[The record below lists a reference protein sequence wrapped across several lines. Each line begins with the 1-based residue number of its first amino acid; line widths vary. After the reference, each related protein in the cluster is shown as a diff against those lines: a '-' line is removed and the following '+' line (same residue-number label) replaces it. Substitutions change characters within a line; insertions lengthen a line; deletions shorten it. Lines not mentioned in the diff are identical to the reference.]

1 MAMRTRGS
9 TRFAIPAMM
18 EGDDEGSPNFQPTVG
33 GAGSSPQL
41 DTYGGASSDGQSS
54 TDSSANSSPLVRGM
68 VGGGSSASQPGTGH
82 RLPLGRR
89 LAQSKAWTTSTSR
102 RRKRTSPTAR
112 RSSKLK
118 LDKVR

>member
-82 RLPLGRR
+82 RLPLGMISGGVMGHDAIFV
-89 LAQSKAWTTSTSR
+89 LARNTR
-102 RRKRTSPTAR
+102 RR
-112 RSSKLK
+112 
-118 LDKVR
+118 